1 VSVLVLPVVKPVVV
15 VVVDVVVVVVVVMM
29 LTCGCGACV
38 YCAGWCV
45 GVTEVVVW
53 GDGGFC

>member
-1 VSVLVLPVVKPVVV
+1 MSVLVLPVVKPVVV
-15 VVVDVVVVVVVVMM
+15 VVDVVVVVM
-29 LTCGCGACV
+29 LTCDCGACV

-53 GDGGFC
+53 GDGGCC